1 MNLLERRNK
10 FYPFNTNIQ
19 HDWWWW
25 WECVTLKHV
34 NKENFFYHVH
44 VETLTVFGND
54 SKIIWWKQ
62 QFTNQFPYIQCVWFF
77 FLKRVFFA
85 FDWQFLKCKLTTDDM
100 PLFIFSNRKYIEQK
114 MNWSYWKSMMML
126 ISLSILLILN
136 SFLFS
141 AYRHYYVGF
150 FHFKN
155 LKQMIFFLISN
166 YYHPDLISYFIC
178 LNYTNRMI
186 YYYQFECIYIIIIM
200 K

>member
-1 MNLLERRNK
+1 MTLFIFLFFEQSFLMMMDLILIRKFCFTNANGNQLLEFFVFEIIIQYDWNFSKTKQKINKMNLLERRNK

-77 FLKRVFFA
+77 F
-85 FDWQFLKCKLTTDDM
+85 
-100 PLFIFSNRKYIEQK
+100 
-114 MNWSYWKSMMML
+114 
-126 ISLSILLILN
+126 
-136 SFLFS
+136 
-141 AYRHYYVGF
+141 
-150 FHFKN
+150 
-155 LKQMIFFLISN
+155 
-166 YYHPDLISYFIC
+166 
-178 LNYTNRMI
+178 
-186 YYYQFECIYIIIIM
+186 
-200 K
+200 